1 MYFNP
6 LCIIIDVFQLLF
18 YRPVG
23 FGMWFGVMFLGI
35 LTKVAGTYFAYLM
48 SNSSGG
54 KLQRVRYEQLICV
67 RV

>member
-48 SNSSGG
+48 STSSGG
-54 KLQRVRYEQLICV
+54 KLQPSDISSSCV
-67 RV
+67 